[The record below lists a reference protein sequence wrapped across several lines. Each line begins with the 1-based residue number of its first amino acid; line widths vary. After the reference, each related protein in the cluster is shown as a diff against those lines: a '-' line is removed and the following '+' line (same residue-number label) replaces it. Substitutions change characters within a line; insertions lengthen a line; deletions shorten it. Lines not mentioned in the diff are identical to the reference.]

1 MATAPRT
8 TTKKTE
14 TAGSAP
20 VAEEKTNPP
29 AQDYAGQAADLA
41 AQARTLAD
49 EAVAAL
55 AEVQDAFTRLGDTDR
70 DVAQAPIWE
79 AARRIV
85 VTLLD
90 FVALILAIVAA
101 VWAVMDRTWQLLI
114 VSLAV
119 ILLALSPALN
129 VHIH

>member
-79 AARRIV
+79 AARRIAMSAED
-85 VTLLD
+85 LKRALD
-90 FVALILAIVAA
+90 AFTAVASDLAAKA
-101 VWAVMDRTWQLLI
+101 
-114 VSLAV
+114 S
-119 ILLALSPALN
+119 S
-129 VHIH
+129 